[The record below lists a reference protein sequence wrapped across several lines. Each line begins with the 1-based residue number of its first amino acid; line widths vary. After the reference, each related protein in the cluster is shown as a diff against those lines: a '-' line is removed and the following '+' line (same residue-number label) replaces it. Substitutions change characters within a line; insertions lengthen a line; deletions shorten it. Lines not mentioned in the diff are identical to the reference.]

1 MTIEIDENNLKE
13 GVLGLVVAVVEILED
28 ALKIQALKRMDS
40 GLLSDEEIERLG
52 KSLKDLDDA
61 ISQIKEDQGLTKTVG
76 EIRAELDDVV
86 NDVVN
91 KMINPKDTCEQILAN
106 TSGNSGELWKRETEM
121 C

>member
-13 GVLGLVVAVVEILED
+13 GVLGLVIAVVEILEE

-52 KSLKDLDDA
+52 KSLMDLHAA
-61 ISQIKEDQGLTKTVG
+61 IEQIKTDQGLTKTVG
-76 EIRAELDDVV
+76 EIRAELDDIVD
-86 NDVVN
+86 DVVE
-91 KMINPKDTCEQILAN
+91 KMVNPVDTRDL
-106 TSGNSGELWKRETEM
+106 SGQDTAGNMGELWKRESEI

>member
-13 GVLGLVVAVVEILED
+13 GVLGLVIAVVEILEE

-52 KSLKDLDDA
+52 KSLMDLHVA
-61 ISQIKEDQGLTKTVG
+61 IEQIKTDQGLTKTVG
-76 EIRAELDDVV
+76 EIRAELDDIVD
-86 NDVVN
+86 DVVE
-91 KMINPKDTCEQILAN
+91 KMVNPVDTRDLLGQDTA
-106 TSGNSGELWKRETEM
+106 GNMGELWKRESEI